1 MAGNP
6 SGHGAPVR
14 SGKEVICKMGS
25 RVIRLLFSLCCAIKT
40 YRKIVLIKENSV
52 LIYLQSARQK
62 RISHE
67 EKIFM
72 AFLLWIKCL
81 KVRR

>member
-52 LIYLQSARQK
+52 LIYLQSARHNK
-62 RISHE
+62 TSTE
-67 EKIFM
+67 VGVF
-72 AFLLWIKCL
+72 
-81 KVRR
+81 